1 MARRSKKSLAGSAA
15 MLRYWR
21 RRKAEEARAGSYNGR
36 KASRLVAKKVRKPS
50 RLAVKKALKTITLAL
65 AA

>member
-21 RRKAEEARAGSYNGR
+21 RRKAEEARAGSHNGR
-36 KASRLVAKKVRKPS
+36 KASRAVLRKPS
-50 RLAVKKALKTITLAL
+50 RLAVKKALKTIQLAL
-65 AA
+65 RAA